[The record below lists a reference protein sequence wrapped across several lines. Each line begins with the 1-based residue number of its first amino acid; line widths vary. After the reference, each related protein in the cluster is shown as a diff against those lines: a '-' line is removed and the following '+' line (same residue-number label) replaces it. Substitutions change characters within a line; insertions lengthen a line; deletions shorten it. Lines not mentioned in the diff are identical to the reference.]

1 MYLGDDC
8 EDVNLGYVRIH
19 TNLNESIYIKLKRI
33 PPLPLILFSLLQ
45 ETNSW
50 VHITMAQLSY
60 HAMISS
66 VGLMIDS
73 FHEQN
78 FKNNNWF
85 SRIVS
90 FKSIICLDHVSDRQN
105 SKYKMWFRV
114 WSYRFWE
121 CAISFYSV
129 CFFHQEHHLSKCM
142 RKAFSKLK
150 FSSAKSQIFTATSSP
165 SWAHLPSWHIFPF
178 MGTSSP
184 SWVHLP
190 LHGHLFPFMGAST
203 SSWPPLPLHGR
214 IFPFVG
220 TSITGRHFVQK
231 WLSLGYRFGYR
242 SKPETFQEKWTS
254 WHHPLQ
260 EVQDIW

>member
-90 FKSIICLDHVSDRQN
+90 FKSIICLDHVLILHWANYNLSPTQISWFHVQN
-105 SKYKMWFRV
+105 DVFLFLYYQFTQISSMHWTFNIIRYQGNQCLSCELYVLQRC
-114 WSYRFWE
+114 FW
-121 CAISFYSV
+121 
-129 CFFHQEHHLSKCM
+129 LSTYHKHFITV
-142 RKAFSKLK
+142 ALTSKL
-150 FSSAKSQIFTATSSP
+150 SSYAPSP
-165 SWAHLPSWHIFPF
+165 WWNVPWQMETVWKNEAQKRTPPPF
-178 MGTSSP
+178 AD
-184 SWVHLP
+184 W
-190 LHGHLFPFMGAST
+190 
-203 SSWPPLPLHGR
+203 
-214 IFPFVG
+214 
-220 TSITGRHFVQK
+220 TG
-231 WLSLGYRFGYR
+231 
-242 SKPETFQEKWTS
+242 
-254 WHHPLQ
+254 
-260 EVQDIW
+260 